1 MKKDTLNVF
10 VIPDMEY
17 KNSSVLRI
25 QFFVKRCWDLVDF
38 CRYYLALLMLHSPQK
53 LQGDQVVAIVFFL
66 FLSSFL
72 HLVYLSPVFCDSI
85 PSGRIA
91 QSLIPPL
98 GLARQYLEHL
108 ENGYNNNLK
117 QIFLNGHA
125 AVETKV
131 DNTQMNSIFQWL
143 NDTDT
148 TSTIRAMY

>member
-1 MKKDTLNVF
+1 
-10 VIPDMEY
+10 
-17 KNSSVLRI
+17 
-25 QFFVKRCWDLVDF
+25 
-38 CRYYLALLMLHSPQK
+38 MLHSPQK

-131 DNTQMNSIFQWL
+131 ENTQINSVF
-143 NDTDT
+143 
-148 TSTIRAMY
+148 